1 MALKLAR
8 WMAVVVAVLAVPPA
22 TAQDI
27 ALGLG
32 TAVTSIDP
40 HFHNLAS
47 NIKIAMHIFEPLVD
61 QDALQR
67 PVPGLASAWKAIDDT
82 TWEFTLRNGVRFH
95 DGQEF
100 GAEDVVATLSRVPW
114 VPNSPNSFAT
124 YTRAI
129 IETIIVDPHTVRF
142 RTAAPYPLLPIDLS
156 SVEII
161 SRRHERAPTAEF
173 NSGQATIG
181 TGPFRFVAYLPGD
194 RVTLQR
200 NDAYW
205 GVKPH
210 WQNATLRLIT
220 NHPSRVAALLAGDVQ
235 AIDDVPPSDLAKLQ
249 ADATVTVLRARSNS
263 VLFLHM
269 DQFRDQTPFATD
281 KSGAM
286 LPANPFKDR
295 RVRMAISKAIN
306 RAALVDRV
314 MEGAAVPAGSLLAD
328 GFFGASPRLKPDTFD
343 PEAARRLLA
352 EAGYAGGFALTI
364 HGPIGRYVNDNL
376 VLQAIAPMLVRIG
389 IDTKVVVL
397 PWATFIT
404 QASPP
409 TYAYSMLL
417 IGNSATTGEASFG
430 LRVQFATVDPQ
441 KGMGGSN
448 RARYSNPL
456 VDEVLGR
463 AMATIDDARREALL
477 REVAEIAMA
486 DQAIVPLFHQ
496 DNIFATRRGLQY
508 TPRTDG
514 YMSAYMIRPAN

>member
-8 WMAVVVAVLAVPPA
+8 WMAVVVTVLAAPAA
-22 TAQDI
+22 TAQEI

-67 PVPGLASAWKAIDDT
+67 PVPGLASAWQAIDDT
-82 TWEFTLRNGVRFH
+82 TWEFKLRNGVRFH

-100 GAEDVVATLSRVPW
+100 LPEDVVATLSRVPW

-129 IETIIVDPHTVRF
+129 IETIIVDAHTVRF

-220 NHPSRVAALLAGDVQ
+220 NHPSRVAALLADDVQ
-235 AIDDVPPSDLAKLQ
+235 AIDDVPPSI
-249 ADATVTVLRARSNS
+249 LRSCR
-263 VLFLHM
+263 
-269 DQFRDQTPFATD
+269 
-281 KSGAM
+281 
-286 LPANPFKDR
+286 
-295 RVRMAISKAIN
+295 
-306 RAALVDRV
+306 
-314 MEGAAVPAGSLLAD
+314 
-328 GFFGASPRLKPDTFD
+328 
-343 PEAARRLLA
+343 
-352 EAGYAGGFALTI
+352 
-364 HGPIGRYVNDNL
+364 
-376 VLQAIAPMLVRIG
+376 PM
-389 IDTKVVVL
+389 
-397 PWATFIT
+397 
-404 QASPP
+404 
-409 TYAYSMLL
+409 
-417 IGNSATTGEASFG
+417 
-430 LRVQFATVDPQ
+430 
-441 KGMGGSN
+441 
-448 RARYSNPL
+448 
-456 VDEVLGR
+456 
-463 AMATIDDARREALL
+463 
-477 REVAEIAMA
+477 
-486 DQAIVPLFHQ
+486 
-496 DNIFATRRGLQY
+496 
-508 TPRTDG
+508 
-514 YMSAYMIRPAN
+514 RP